1 MINGNRFNKKDM
13 EEALT
18 LKMNKRRKKMKKL
31 VFVVVSFLLV
41 AGVALAKDFEVT
53 KKAGDYTVTAKID
66 RNPPVTGE
74 NNLTVIVNDAAGA
87 AVKDAKVS
95 VDYSMPAM
103 PGMPAMKYAADT
115 VSKGDEYQAK
125 LNFSM
130 SGAWDVA
137 LRITQGKKKVQA
149 KFNVDVR

>member
-1 MINGNRFNKKDM
+1 
-13 EEALT
+13 
-18 LKMNKRRKKMKKL
+18 MKKVIL
-31 VFVVVSFLLV
+31 AVVMFILMT
-41 AGVALAKDFEVT
+41 GVVMAKDFELT
-53 KKAGDYTVTAKID
+53 KKAGDFTVTVKID

-74 NNLTVIVNDAAGA
+74 NKVSVAIRDAKGA
-87 AVKDAKVS
+87 DVKDVKVS

-103 PGMPAMKYAADT
+103 PGMPAMKYNADAGL
-115 VSKGDEYQAK
+115 KGSEYQAK

-137 LRITQGKKKVQA
+137 VRISRGDKKTQV